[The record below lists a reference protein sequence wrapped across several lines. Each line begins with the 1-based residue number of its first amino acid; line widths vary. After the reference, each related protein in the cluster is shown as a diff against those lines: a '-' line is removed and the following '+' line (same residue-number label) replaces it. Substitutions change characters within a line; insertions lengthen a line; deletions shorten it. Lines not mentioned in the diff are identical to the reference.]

1 MTFRTTTTAAVMAFI
16 TAVGLCLILLMGAA
30 SVNSP
35 IRLRDEFSELGS
47 IVLVSST
54 NPFLADSDDRSE
66 VDGAVG
72 LFKSALDELPQADSL
87 YVGCEN
93 GRLVEH
99 LPKRFTTSTWFGPS
113 RTEQCRCGG

>member
-1 MTFRTTTTAAVMAFI
+1 MNSLSRFR
-16 TAVGLCLILLMGAA
+16 GEL
-30 SVNSP
+30 
-35 IRLRDEFSELGS
+35 SEVRSLVR
-47 IVLVSST
+47 VLST

-99 LPKRFTTSTWFGPS
+99 LPKRFTTSTWFARS
-113 RTEQCRCGG
+113 RTEHCQCGG